1 MENKNI
7 TRAAVFGLLLIS
19 QIAFSQ
25 VSLSKNKLIKDGQ
38 RYKASQYKEV
48 FQNDQALM
56 YYKKYRTKS
65 TVSQIFGALGG
76 GCMGYGLIKVLDG
89 GEKLVSVDQY
99 GVARTEK
106 TKNEGWSM
114 VGIGAGLVAIAIPFA
129 ISSKKNLNKAID
141 TQNGKETAFQPYFK
155 LKNAGAGLALS
166 YHF

>member
-7 TRAAVFGLLLIS
+7 AKAVLFCLLAIS
-19 QIAFSQ
+19 QAAFSQ
-25 VSLSKNKLIKDGQ
+25 VSLSRNKLIKDGQ
-38 RYKASQYKEV
+38 PYKASQYKEV
-48 FQNDQALM
+48 FQNEQALM
-56 YYKKYRTKS
+56 YYKKYRTNN

-76 GCMGYGLIKVLDG
+76 GCMGYGLVKVLDG

-99 GVARTEK
+99 GVAHTEK

-141 TQNGKETAFQPYFK
+141 TENGKEIAFQPYFK
-155 LKNAGAGLALS
+155 LENAGTGLALS
-166 YHF
+166 YNF

>member
-1 MENKNI
+1 MKKTI
-7 TRAAVFGLLLIS
+7 LVSLVAMS
-19 QIAFSQ
+19 QLAFSQ
-25 VSLSKNKLIKDGQ
+25 VSLSKNKLVKDGQ
-38 RYKASQYKEV
+38 AYKASQYKEV
-48 FQNDQALM
+48 FQNEQALI
-56 YYKKYRTKS
+56 YYKKYRTNS
-65 TVSQIFGALGG
+65 TVSQIFGAIGG

-141 TQNGKETAFQPYFK
+141 TENGKGTAFRPYFK
-155 LKNAGAGLALS
+155 LENAGAGMALS
-166 YHF
+166 YNF